1 MATTSSGIKDKNPDP
16 VKAVPEDSE
25 TAATDGT
32 AFTGA
37 EVSQSVLMPKY
48 LVAEVSGN
56 LTYTVLVETLNTAKS
71 NAEVKTDSASSRP
84 VMIRV

>member
-32 AFTGA
+32 AFTK
-37 EVSQSVLMPKY
+37 L
-48 LVAEVSGN
+48 
-56 LTYTVLVETLNTAKS
+56 
-71 NAEVKTDSASSRP
+71 SARYCHFGSW
-84 VMIRV
+84 